1 MLVDNSL
8 PLAEYAARMWLND
21 SVFGW
26 ILFASNY
33 NGIIINI
40 GAKYCELRLR
50 NRIANIFHLPNRR
63 SVAQLFDCPL
73 KRRIGASS

>member
-33 NGIIINI
+33 NSTINI
-40 GAKYCELRLR
+40 GDKYCELRLR
-50 NRIANIFHLPNRR
+50 NRVANLFHLPNRR
-63 SVAQLFDCPL
+63 SVEQLFDCPL